1 MILITWPFMVWCH
14 DMVEEFKK
22 MIEGFNHLLVD
33 IDKFTKWVEVR
44 PIVNLKSERATE
56 FI

>member
-1 MILITWPFMVWCH
+1 MVWCLN
-14 DMVEEFKK
+14 MVREFRK
-22 MIEGFNHLLVD
+22 EPGGFNHLLVA